1 MKANLFSTLALAT
14 ALSTLTAAAQD
25 NPIRTLPPP
34 ADGVPDI
41 AEPPPPPPVPLPPGL
56 PPGVEIDGP
65 DIDPDMPDGGWA
77 EPGFPGEM
85 IMPDMP
91 GRFRIHS
98 VQLLLNGKATPVV
111 LKLDTMTGQTWQLK
125 LTEQKFFF
133 NGKAHSRTQLA
144 FELVGQGRAPVH
156 EHGRENAPV
165 PLPGREVAPVAP
177 GTVPII
183 PAPSQADPAA
193 PEEAPDTSPARPRF
207 RLPFLRPKSP
217 RQPAPPIDRDEN

>member
-77 EPGFPGEM
+77 
-85 IMPDMP
+85 
-91 GRFRIHS
+91 
-98 VQLLLNGKATPVV
+98 
-111 LKLDTMTGQTWQLK
+111 
-125 LTEQKFFF
+125 
-133 NGKAHSRTQLA
+133 
-144 FELVGQGRAPVH
+144 
-156 EHGRENAPV
+156 
-165 PLPGREVAPVAP
+165 
-177 GTVPII
+177 
-183 PAPSQADPAA
+183 
-193 PEEAPDTSPARPRF
+193 
-207 RLPFLRPKSP
+207 
-217 RQPAPPIDRDEN
+217 